1 MAKINTLNYQ
11 TVASWNG
18 SQDLFV
24 VEQPDGTKVATPAM
38 VKQYVLNDM
47 DEVPVKDSNN
57 PVKSGGIFN
66 SEDDIWKAN
75 GMLGAK
81 NLFNSQYS
89 VPRTNAETTVTLG
102 DDGHVIMNGTANADA
117 AQFNRPGTSIKPIK
131 DLKVGDKLILSY
143 KVISGTFTH
152 GSSSRNTTLYFNNKN
167 NSAVDPI
174 IFPLSLSAGD
184 SDSKEIALTNEC
196 FTDGILDLKDIQIYM
211 RSGDTFNNLELAIM
225 LRLASDTDN
234 TYQSYVKTNR
244 QLTEE
249 IGDLSQTGLTGDSV
263 AEQLGTASG
272 QITRKA
278 EKNPSAFS
286 DYTSQGLQAASQTVT
301 INNISGGYKVID
313 GICYVN
319 MQISFTGTFA
329 NPGGWGFMK
338 GFPAPAINGVPLLA
352 VPVTDDTNSAA
363 LLGGRMRDDGVNG
376 GILQIINSG
385 VITGQNSTA
394 FTFIG
399 SYPVA

>member
-1 MAKINTLNYQ
+1 MGQ
-11 TVASWNG
+11 
-18 SQDLFV
+18 
-24 VEQPDGTKVATPAM
+24 M
-38 VKQYVLNDM
+38 
-47 DEVPVKDSNN
+47 
-57 PVKSGGIFN
+57 
-66 SEDDIWKAN
+66 
-75 GMLGAK
+75 GAK

-89 VPRTNAETTVTLG
+89 APRTNAETTATLG
-102 DDGHVIMNGTANADA
+102 DDGHLIINGTANADA
-117 AQFNRPGTSIKPIK
+117 AQLLRPGTTIKPIK

-184 SDSKEIALTNEC
+184 SDSKEIALTDVC

-234 TYQSYVKTNR
+234 TYQPYAKTNR
-244 QLTEE
+244 QLTDE
-249 IGDLSQTGLTGDSV
+249 LSGKQDTLSFDNVPTQNSNNPVKSGGIYTALTG
-263 AEQLGTASG
+263 
-272 QITRKA
+272 KA

-286 DYTSQGLQAASQTVT
+286 DYTSQGLYSAAQSMT
-301 INNISGGYKVID
+301 ITDLKGGYKVKD

-319 MQISFTGTFA
+319 MQVSFTGSFGT
-329 NPGGWGFMK
+329 PGAWNFVG
-338 GFPAPAINGVPLLA
+338 GFPASAIDGIPIMA
-352 VPVTDDTNSAA
+352 VPTNNDTNTVA
-363 LLGGRMRDDGVNG
+363 LRGGRINTAGN
-376 GILQIINSG
+376 LFIINESTLTG
-385 VITGQNSTA
+385 VNSTA

>member
-24 VEQPDGTKVATPAM
+24 VEQPDGTKVATPEQI
-38 VKQYVLNDM
+38 KQYVLNDM
-47 DEVPVKDSNN
+47 DEVPTQDSNK

-81 NLFNSQYS
+81 NLYNSQYS
-89 VPRTNAETTVTLG
+89 VPRTNAGTTATLG

-152 GSSSRNTTLYFNNKN
+152 GSSSRNTALYFNNKN

-234 TYQSYVKTNR
+234 TYQPYAKTNK
-244 QLTEE
+244 QLTETIGDLTATGVTGASAAAQIGALNTT

-263 AEQLGTASG
+263 AEQLSTARE
-272 QITRKA
+272 QIAGLTA
-278 EKNPSAFS
+278 NTLTGIDISA
-286 DYTSQGLQAASQTVT
+286 Y
-301 INNISGGYKVID
+301 
-313 GICYVN
+313 
-319 MQISFTGTFA
+319 
-329 NPGGWGFMK
+329 
-338 GFPAPAINGVPLLA
+338 
-352 VPVTDDTNSAA
+352 NSAA
-363 LLGGRMRDDGVNG
+363 NQYTAPTDGYVRMELRNANHYFYLNVNDAVMLGGEGHQVTNVYDYMSIFIKKGMK
-376 GILQIINSG
+376 LYYSG
-385 VITGQNSTA
+385 TVQTA
-394 FTFIG
+394 IFY
-399 SYPVA
+399 SLV